1 VLDVLRQSGATAHVI
16 VLSGSAEE
24 ADRVEALQR
33 GADDFVVKPVF
44 VKELT
49 SRVLSVRRRGD
60 PERDATVR
68 LANCEIDLRARRVTR
83 AGQVIDLTT
92 MEFDLLAYLAVR
104 PGHVFNRDQ
113 LLNAVWHSAPEWQQP
128 ATVTEHIRR
137 LRNKIEVDPGRPT
150 TLVTVRGSGYRLDLR
165 ATSRRPAVERLPE
178 PGVIVHVHGRIVF
191 ADDALGALV
200 AVSDPATL
208 VGTQVLEL
216 AAPGSQAAAAARLA
230 DVEAGR
236 LHRSEI
242 LQLRR
247 ADGQHLTVAVR
258 SAPTHWHGQQ
268 ARRVEFTAVSEGPA
282 RLHRMVT
289 GVLADVADAVI
300 VTDLNFHIRSWNSA
314 AERIYGWAE
323 EKVLGRHV
331 LDVLR
336 WVGDEGHLAQAW
348 DHLERT
354 GRWNGTG
361 VQVTRDGS
369 TVEVLATMTVLR
381 AEGGEP
387 IGVVSVNRLVEVA
400 GRARMRELDSAMADR
415 IKQGIV
421 DDEFVVHY
429 QPIVGLDDGHLVT
442 VEALVRWEHP
452 ERGTLPPA
460 AFLDAAERS
469 GAIVDLGDFVIDRA
483 CREAAAWRRSG
494 ADIRL
499 SVNVST
505 RQLAD
510 ERLAGRF
517 TDILRA
523 SEFDPACLWLEV
535 TETAIV
541 EELDRAAR
549 ALHALVALGVGVSID
564 DFGTGWASLTYLKN
578 FPVHALKIDGS
589 FVAGVGHDG
598 YATAIVRSILS
609 LGAELDLF
617 VVAEGIET
625 QEQHDRL
632 KAMGCTLGQ
641 GYLYGRPSPADD
653 VAIERARRIPDRVAT
668 GVPAHQHYS

>member
-1 VLDVLRQSGATAHVI
+1 
-16 VLSGSAEE
+16 
-24 ADRVEALQR
+24 
-33 GADDFVVKPVF
+33 
-44 VKELT
+44 
-49 SRVLSVRRRGD
+49 
-60 PERDATVR
+60 
-68 LANCEIDLRARRVTR
+68 
-83 AGQVIDLTT
+83 
-92 MEFDLLAYLAVR
+92 
-104 PGHVFNRDQ
+104 
-113 LLNAVWHSAPEWQQP
+113 
-128 ATVTEHIRR
+128 
-137 LRNKIEVDPGRPT
+137 
-150 TLVTVRGSGYRLDLR
+150 
-165 ATSRRPAVERLPE
+165 
-178 PGVIVHVHGRIVF
+178 
-191 ADDALGALV
+191 
-200 AVSDPATL
+200 
-208 VGTQVLEL
+208 
-216 AAPGSQAAAAARLA
+216 
-230 DVEAGR
+230 
-236 LHRSEI
+236 
-242 LQLRR
+242 
-247 ADGQHLTVAVR
+247 
-258 SAPTHWHGQQ
+258 
-268 ARRVEFTAVSEGPA
+268 
-282 RLHRMVT
+282 
-289 GVLADVADAVI
+289 
-300 VTDLNFHIRSWNSA
+300 
-314 AERIYGWAE
+314 
-323 EKVLGRHV
+323 
-331 LDVLR
+331 
-336 WVGDEGHLAQAW
+336 
-348 DHLERT
+348 
-354 GRWNGTG
+354 
-361 VQVTRDGS
+361 
-369 TVEVLATMTVLR
+369 
-381 AEGGEP
+381 
-387 IGVVSVNRLVEVA
+387 
-400 GRARMRELDSAMADR
+400 MRELDSAMADR